1 MKDMIDIIIY
11 VISLYY
17 ILMLSFYGTK
27 KYYNYEEIFINSDEE
42 YIDFEFDDIT
52 WEYL

>member
-11 VISLYY
+11 AISLYF
-17 ILMLSFYGTK
+17 IFILSFYTTK
-27 KYYNYEEIFINSDEE
+27 EYNYEEIFINSDEE